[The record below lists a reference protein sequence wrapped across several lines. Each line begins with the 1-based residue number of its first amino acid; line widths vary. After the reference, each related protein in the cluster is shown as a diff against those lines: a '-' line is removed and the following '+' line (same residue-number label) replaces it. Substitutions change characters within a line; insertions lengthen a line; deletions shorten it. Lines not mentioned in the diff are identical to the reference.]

1 MASQFRRTGNL
12 IKCRFLNYW
21 GQIHICF
28 MVWEPS
34 GSLFV
39 SGVYF
44 FQWAGNCAGSGA
56 IQACP
61 YLLCHA
67 GLDPVSIAPEV
78 MDPGLLDVNYPDRS
92 ATTILAG
99 GSGG

>member
-12 IKCRFLNYW
+12 NNCRFLNYW
-21 GQIHICF
+21 GQIRIFF
-28 MVWEPS
+28 MFWEPS

-44 FQWAGNCAGSGA
+44 FQWADNCAGSGA
-56 IQACP
+56 IQAGLC
-61 YLLCHA
+61 LLCHA

-78 MDPGLLDVNYPDRS
+78 MDPGSSP
-92 ATTILAG
+92 G
-99 GSGG
+99 